1 MIKVND
7 EILSNINKTFVIPP
21 RPELLAE
28 LKDIMSGNDP
38 LLMDIGDV
46 IAKDVSLSAAI
57 LKLVN
62 SPAYGLA
69 RTVSDIKQAVMF
81 LGFDGV
87 YTLVQ
92 GIKLKEAFS
101 GGKRS
106 INLDKFWDTAE
117 EIAQVALVIGGKV
130 KSKVPVESLY
140 TIGLFHDCGIPMMSA
155 KHDDYIKV
163 LTESNEN
170 DDRTL
175 VDIEEAKYN
184 TNHAIIGYYIGTS
197 WHLPKDI
204 CQLILRHHD
213 LDYLDKIEG
222 DIDQINYSVLKMAE
236 NIVHVERMHTEASDW
251 PIIKDAVL
259 DTLGFTDDLYNDLKE
274 DITELV
280 FGR

>member
-1 MIKVND
+1 MIIVSD

-28 LKDIMSGNDP
+28 LKGIMSGEDP
-38 LLMDIGDV
+38 SLMDMGDV
-46 IAKDVSLSAAI
+46 IAKDVGLSAAI
-57 LKLVN
+57 LKLIN

-81 LGFDGV
+81 LGFDGI

-101 GGKRS
+101 TGKRS
-106 INLDKFWDTAE
+106 INLDRFWDTAE
-117 EIAQVALVIGGKV
+117 EIAQVALVIGGQV
-130 KSKVPVESLY
+130 KSKVPIENLY
-140 TIGLFHDCGIPMMSA
+140 TIGLFHDCGIPVMAA
-155 KHDDYIKV
+155 KYDDYIKV
-163 LTESNEN
+163 LTESNKNYE
-170 DDRTL
+170 RTL
-175 VDIEEAKYN
+175 VNIEEANYN

-213 LDYLDKIEG
+213 LDFLDKIEG
-222 DIDQINYSVLKMAE
+222 DVDQINYSVLKMAE
-236 NIVHVERMHTEASDW
+236 NIVHVERRHIAAPDW
-251 PIIKDAVL
+251 SMLKEAVL
-259 DTLGFTDDLYNDLKE
+259 DTLGFTDDVYNDLKE
-274 DITELV
+274 DITEIV